1 MTFEVNID
9 LNEVFCADEWLSEDD
24 LKDAIKRGII
34 EKIADDYLRCIDY
47 TLVND
52 IKNYILEKDTSNIID
67 KVVKKVTENI
77 EKEKAIKEYTSKL
90 QVLEHLGKDDRN
102 YIEKIVERTVNRKVD
117 SIIKQSKLYDDISV
131 NVAKKISDAMK
142 NL

>member
-1 MTFEVNID
+1 MKFEVNID
-9 LNEVFCADEWLSEDD
+9 LNEVFCVDEWLSEDD
-24 LKDAIKRGII
+24 LKDAIKKGII

-52 IKNYILEKDTSNIID
+52 IKNHILEKDTSNIID

-90 QVLEHLGKDDRN
+90 QGLEHLGKDDRN
-102 YIEKIVERTVNRKVD
+102 YIEKIVEKEVNKRID

-131 NVAKKISDAMK
+131 NIAKKISDAMK
-142 NL
+142 NS